1 MSRFSIPFSLK
12 VEVIKNLIDSG
23 MSKRDASRRFTQF
36 TKWFKSHVRENKLTQ
51 KEYRLL
57 AETFEDAGIQKRVRS
72 KGQKRQSLNLSHL
85 REYSPPKE
93 SNVKPGSGL
102 NFLENWYLNQRRG
115 NKLLLQNDIM
125 EEAGLPK
132 TWEELYYAWDLQTQG
147 QVSSLGKLEEINPDD
162 IIALH
167 RGDPVNKVF
176 KRRERLN
183 EIVYDAE
190 EDPKTITFNQQ
201 EYADLITK
209 SRGLNPND
217 TRNISL
223 RDDAG
228 WDLGQFG
235 NYVRKD
241 EFEIE
246 ADSFAQTESRRTNP
260 LSIRDV
266 FVDYDSEE
274 GDIIDKDLQNLAEIK
289 GAYDK
294 HWDKHEQLE
303 FMEEVFPDR
312 APSHQILTNPLKGLN
327 QIPKTKEDKITREA
341 NKPIRQLRN
350 FSIKGLADTFV
361 PGSSRVVEPILNK
374 IGNIEDKRL
383 GVEIKEQDKLLTE
396 SYKQLVNTQG
406 YLNKPEFI
414 EQLEFLFPT
423 EHRD

>member
-102 NFLENWYLNQRRG
+102 NFLENWYLNQKRG

-132 TWEELYYAWDLQTQG
+132 DWEELYYAWDLQTQG
-147 QVSSLGKLEEINPDD
+147 QLSSLGKLEDINPDD

-190 EDPKTITFNQQ
+190 EDPKTITFNQE
-201 EYADLITK
+201 EYADLFTK
-209 SRGLNPND
+209 SRGLNPYD

-223 RDDAG
+223 RKKAG
-228 WDLGQFG
+228 WTLGPNG
-235 NYVRKD
+235 EYVRMKEED
-241 EFEIE
+241 IE
-246 ADSFAQTESRRTNP
+246 ADEFAMSESRRTDP

-266 FVDYDSEE
+266 SVDYDSEE
-274 GDIIDKDLQNLAEIK
+274 GDIIDKDLQYISDIK
-289 GAYDK
+289 TG
-294 HWDKHEQLE
+294 WDKHYDKYEQLE
-303 FMEEVFPDR
+303 IVPDE
-312 APSHQILTNPLKGLN
+312 APKHKLLQNPLAN
-327 QIPKTKEDKITREA
+327 IPKSESNAMAREA
-341 NKPIRQLRN
+341 NKPLRQLRN
-350 FSIKGLADTFV
+350 KTIMSILDTVFPTASQV
-361 PGSSRVVEPILNK
+361 AEPILNR

-383 GVEIKEQDKLLTE
+383 GVEIKEQDKDIAEAYKRITQSPKIE
-396 SYKQLVNTQG
+396 FSQEFYKQMDLL
-406 YLNKPEFI
+406 YPDE
-414 EQLEFLFPT
+414 
-423 EHRD
+423 